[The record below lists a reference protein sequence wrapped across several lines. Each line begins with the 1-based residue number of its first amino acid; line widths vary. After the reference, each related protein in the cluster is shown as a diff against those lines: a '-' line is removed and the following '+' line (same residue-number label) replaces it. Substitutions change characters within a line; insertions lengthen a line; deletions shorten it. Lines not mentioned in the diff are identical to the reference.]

1 MDTFSQAK
9 ELLIF
14 ALLVIF
20 PYIIGSIPFGLLI
33 GLAFGIDI
41 RGKGSGNIGAT
52 NVQRTLGWFPGL
64 ASWILDTAKGF
75 FPVYMTSCM
84 LQNKFFGQELAG
96 TSTGWPI
103 ALVGLAVIAGHSWSV
118 FLKFRGGKGV
128 STTLGVVMALDWRIG
143 IACFILWAIIVALTR
158 YVSVA
163 SIITAILMP
172 FGFIFL
178 RADPIFWVLCFAIA
192 IIIVIKHKDNIKRMR
207 EGTEN
212 KFGSGRNSAHKS

>member
-14 ALLVIF
+14 ALLIIV

-75 FPVYMTSCM
+75 FPVYLTSYM
-84 LQNKFFGQELAG
+84 LENNFFGQELAG
-96 TSTGWPI
+96 ASTGWPI
-103 ALVGLAVIAGHSWSV
+103 ALVGLAVIAGHCWSV

-128 STTLGVVMALDWRIG
+128 STTLGVVMALDWKIG
-143 IACFILWAIIVALTR
+143 IACFILWVIIVALTR

-163 SIITAILMP
+163 SMITAILMP

-178 RADPIFWVLCFAIA
+178 GADPIFWVLCFAIA
-192 IIIVIKHKDNIKRMR
+192 IIIVIKHQDNIKRLR

>member
-14 ALLVIF
+14 ALLIIV

-103 ALVGLAVIAGHSWSV
+103 ALVGLAVIAGHCWSV

-143 IACFILWAIIVALTR
+143 ITCFVLWAIIVALTR

-192 IIIVIKHKDNIKRMR
+192 IIIVIKHKDNIKRLR

>member
-103 ALVGLAVIAGHSWSV
+103 ALVGLAVIAGHCWSV

-192 IIIVIKHKDNIKRMR
+192 IIIVIKHKDNIKRLR